1 MDTLTRVTHP
11 LSSFD
16 LTSIGIVLVVVMI
29 ILGVRRVFRTRT
41 KRTSNSAFA
50 KTDFDPKDMP

>member
-41 KRTSNSAFA
+41 KRTSDSAFA
-50 KTDFDPKDMP
+50 KTDFAPKDMP